1 MFQLPRIMGHRGAA
15 GVAPENTLVGLRTA
29 AELGV
34 RWVEF
39 DVMLS
44 GDGVPVLFH
53 DDSLKRTTGCDALM
67 ADTPLASLSKLEA
80 GAWFAPKFAGEP
92 IPTLED
98 ALSFLLASGI
108 SPNVEIKPSTGKAE
122 ATGRAVAETMARCWP
137 LERAPAL
144 VGSFFVDGLAAA
156 HRVAPRVPRAFLMR
170 RPVRDW
176 RHTAKRLECS
186 TIHIRGRWLSERI
199 AKEIK
204 QAGYGLAAF
213 TVNDPKRARL
223 LLARGVD
230 CIITDV
236 PGDIAAALDQPV

>member
-1 MFQLPRIMGHRGAA
+1 MFQLPRVMGHRGAA
-15 GVAPENTLVGLRTA
+15 GDAPENTLVSLRTA
-29 AELGV
+29 AEQGA

-53 DDSLKRTTGCDALM
+53 DDSLKRTTGRDALM
-67 ADTPLASLSKLEA
+67 ADTPLASLRKLEA

-98 ALSFLLASGI
+98 ALSFLLSSGI
-108 SPNVEIKPSTGKAE
+108 SPNVEIKPSKGKAA
-122 ATGRAVAETMARCWP
+122 ATGRAVAEVMARCWP

-144 VGSFFVDGLAAA
+144 ICSFYKEGLAAA
-156 HRVAPRVPRAFLMR
+156 QRIAPQVPRAFLMR
-170 RPVRDW
+170 RPARDW
-176 RHTAKRLECS
+176 RQTAKKLECS
-186 TIHIRGRWLSERI
+186 TIHVGGRWLSARV
-199 AKEIK
+199 AQEIK
-204 QAGYGLAAF
+204 QAGYGSAVF

-230 CIITDV
+230 CIITDA
-236 PGDIAAALDQPV
+236 PGKIAAALD